1 MRRFI
6 LLLVLIAAAVLVTS
20 LPPTALGCAPAS
32 CGCDCA
38 PDVDLPDIDFPDV
51 DFPDVEMPDTGGPQD
66 TTPKEETS
74 VNMWVIIGP
83 GLVILAGAV
92 GAAYFLGL
100 RRR

>member
-6 LLLVLIAAAVLVTS
+6 LLLMLIVASVLITS
-20 LPPTALGCAPAS
+20 LPPTALGCAPVS
-32 CGCDCA
+32 CGCDCT
-38 PDVDLPDIDFPDV
+38 PDLPDI

-83 GLVILAGAV
+83 GLVVLAGAV

>member
-1 MRRFI
+1 MGQGALRRFI

-38 PDVDLPDIDFPDV
+38 PDVDL
-51 DFPDVEMPDTGGPQD
+51 PDVEMPDTGGPQD